1 MAINLPSNPSPAQA
15 TVGKDYLL
23 YLNTGTQTIPIWTL
37 IGGQRAGTLTRKGD
51 TIDASDKTTGGW
63 KASLVGLLSWSISLD
78 GLVLLQDDGLD
89 ALEAAFNA
97 GKQINVQFVY
107 PNKSYR
113 TGWGTISELTIDN
126 QYNQAATLKGTI
138 DGVGPLSDIT
148 LPEEG

>member
-23 YLNTGTQTIPIWTL
+23 YINTGTPTIPIWTL
-37 IGGQRAGTLTRKGD
+37 IGGQRAGTLTRKAD
-51 TIDASDKTTGGW
+51 TVEASDKTTGGW
-63 KASLVGLLSWSISLD
+63 KASLIGLLSWSISLD
-78 GLVLLQDDGLD
+78 GLVLLQDAGLD

-97 GKQINVQFVY
+97 GQQINVQFVY
-107 PNKSYR
+107 PSKSYR

-138 DGVGPLSDIT
+138 DGVGPLSDLT
-148 LPEEG
+148 DPAA

>member
-23 YLNTGTQTIPIWTL
+23 YINTGTASVPVWTL
-37 IGGQRAGTLTRKGD
+37 IGGQRAGTLTRKAD
-51 TIDASDKTTGGW
+51 SVEASDKTTGGW
-63 KASLVGLLSWSISLD
+63 KASLIGLLSWSISLD

-107 PNKSYR
+107 PSKSYR

-138 DGVGPLSDIT
+138 DGVGPLSDLT
-148 LPEEG
+148 DPAA

>member
-23 YLNTGTQTIPIWTL
+23 YLNTGTPTIPIWTL

-148 LPEEG
+148 PPEEG

>member
-1 MAINLPSNPSPAQA
+1 MAVNLPSNPSPAQA

-23 YLNTGTQTIPIWTL
+23 YINTGTPTIPIWTL
-37 IGGQRAGTLTRKGD
+37 IGGQRAGTLTRKAD
-51 TIDASDKTTGGW
+51 SVDASDKTTGGW

-89 ALEAAFNA
+89 ALETAFNA

-107 PNKSYR
+107 PSKSYR

-138 DGVGPLSDIT
+138 DGVGPLSDLT
-148 LPEEG
+148 DPAA